1 MSRSPQPLLHH
12 PYNASGLSEHEY
24 ISKLIDAVAKRP
36 VLYNVELVD
45 YKNKNK
51 KGEGFKEVQNEM
63 RDAGANETQGL
74 YFFSL
79 KNDWSQYSFF

>member
-1 MSRSPQPLLHH
+1 MTSPHSLLHQT
-12 PYNASGLSEHEY
+12 YNSSGLSEHDY
-24 ISKLIDAVAKRP
+24 ISKLIEAVAKRP

-63 RDAGANETQGL
+63 REAGANETQGL
-74 YFFSL
+74 LFFL
-79 KNDWSQYSFF
+79 QRK

>member
-1 MSRSPQPLLHH
+1 MSSPQPLLH
-12 PYNASGLSEHEY
+12 PAYNSTGLSEHDY

-36 VLYNVELVD
+36 VLYNVNLVD

-63 RDAGANETQGL
+63 REAGANETQGL
-74 YFFSL
+74 
-79 KNDWSQYSFF
+79 